1 MSRLTPALKVEIPP
15 EEARGRRGSLGTF
28 VHGTAV
34 AARPRKRQG
43 SRPRMPPPVRS
54 TALPAPALSTAPS
67 RPAPSTAL
75 PPPKPRATLSRV
87 GSTVAVELE
96 GELDLAAQLALH
108 GVIER
113 ALTRSPAVL
122 SLDLSRVTFID
133 CSGLRIIVEAAD
145 RCASRNARLTIVPG
159 PAPVQ
164 RFFEILELTAVL
176 PFASGDGG
184 QLDAPNDSPRRDG
197 RERPLPPPEAP
208 AGTASGPR

>member
-1 MSRLTPALKVEIPP
+1 MGHLTHALKVENPP
-15 EEARGRRGSLGTF
+15 EEAHSRCGSLETF
-28 VHGTAV
+28 AGGTAA
-34 AARPRKRQG
+34 AARPEKRRG
-43 SRPRMPPPVRS
+43 SRPRMPPPTRS
-54 TALPAPALSTAPS
+54 TALSA
-67 RPAPSTAL
+67 PAPSTAL
-75 PPPKPRATLSRV
+75 PPPRPRATLSRI

-96 GELDLAAQLALH
+96 GELDLAAQTSLH

-113 ALTRSPAVL
+113 ALARSPAVL

-164 RFFEILELTAVL
+164 RFFEILGLTAVL
-176 PFASGDGG
+176 PFVSGDGG
-184 QLDAPNDSPRRDG
+184 RPRAPNDSPRRDG

-208 AGTASGPR
+208 TGAASGPR